1 MEIKSLAI
9 FTDSQLMDNQI
20 KRIFEAR
27 QLTIKQYLE
36 KVKEVL
42 KGFDTFTIEH
52 VRKNQNKKADALSK
66 LASMTFEH
74 LTKEVLVEV
83 LAKRSIND
91 KEVSK
96 VEAERG
102 ESWMNPIHE
111 YLLSGLLLEDQK
123 EARKIRI
130 KAQQYKDTAK
140 IIQDRSRCQEYSTLR
155 KVPSKDAISSGN
167 TWSFSHWG
175 ISILGPLPTAPGN
188 LKFLTIV
195 VKHLTK
201 WVEAKP
207 VMTTNEKQAEKFIW
221 EHVICRFGVLNAIT
235 SKDDKQSREDNEPHL
250 EAASPIS
257 ARRVDDLAWV
267 LWVHR
272 TLPRNSQGESPFTLS
287 YDSKAIPP
295 STKSLTPISK
305 EHNSRDKRKEGK
317 DKEVASIEEAYYQ
330 NKLRKYHDTRSS
342 RFRFKLGDFV
352 LLSQGNKEGYNIW
365 QGPHIATRVYE
376 GELYTI
382 TDASDY
388 SLVQSAKGTSLRKFY
403 I

>member
-52 VRKNQNKKADALSK
+52 VRRNQNKKVDALSK

-74 LTKEVLVEV
+74 LTKEVLFEV

-102 ESWMNPIHE
+102 ESWMNPIHK

-123 EARKIRI
+123 EAKKIRI
-130 KAQQYKDTAK
+130 KAPQYKLIKGGLYKRSYLTLWLRCVGPSQSDN
-140 IIQDRSRCQEYSTLR
+140 IIEEVYEGSYGFNMEPRSMVCQEYSTLR

-175 ISILGPLPTAPGN
+175 ISILGPLPTAPRN

-207 VMTTNEKQAEKFIW
+207 VMIANEKHAEKFIW

-257 ARRVDDLAWV
+257 VRRVDDLARV

-287 YDSKAIPP
+287 YDLEAIPL
-295 STKSLTPISK
+295 STKSLTHISK

-317 DKEVASIEEAYYQ
+317 DKEVP
-330 NKLRKYHDTRSS
+330 
-342 RFRFKLGDFV
+342 
-352 LLSQGNKEGYNIW
+352 LSKRPTIKTSFENTMIQGVAISGSN
-365 QGPHIATRVYE
+365 
-376 GELYTI
+376 
-382 TDASDY
+382 
-388 SLVQSAKGTSLRKFY
+388 
-403 I
+403 